1 MFMTEKKG
9 NLKEKL
15 IRIIKET
22 IEEQFADEDIEL
34 VGLDLKGNEG
44 MKILRVF
51 INKKEGI
58 TLDDCAH
65 FSKTLSVVLD
75 MKEPIKSKYTLEVSS
90 PGGRKRKIF

>member
-15 IRIIKET
+15 IRIVKET

-58 TLDDCAH
+58 TLDDCTH

-75 MKEPIKSKYTLEVSS
+75 MREPIKSKYTLEVSS

>member
-1 MFMTEKKG
+1 MTEKKE
-9 NLKEKL
+9 KSQEKL
-15 IRIIKET
+15 IRIVKET
-22 IEEQFADEDIEL
+22 IEEHFADEDIEL
-34 VGLDLKGNEG
+34 IDLDLKGNES

-58 TLDDCAH
+58 TLDDCSH

-75 MKEPIKSKYTLEVSS
+75 MKEPIKSRYTLEVSS